1 MAITAPYSKHKK
13 TNLQIFIAMMLVAAI
28 WFFYDGRNK
37 DFVEKHT
44 IKGQPDSILV
54 FNQKSPPYFLGGA
67 IAFGILLFVLK
78 DRKIVLDD
86 DKIIAPDKT
95 VNIKQ
100 IEKIDKTNFKN
111 KGYFVITYKTDS
123 SGSVDW
129 KISDSHYDNL
139 SAMLDEIV
147 KKIS

>member
-1 MAITAPYSKHKK
+1 MTITAPYSKHKK
-13 TNLQIFIAMMLVAAI
+13 TNLQILIAMLLVAAI
-28 WFFYDGRNK
+28 WFFYDGKNK

-44 IKGQPDSILV
+44 LKGQPDSTLV

-67 IAFGILLFVLK
+67 IALGILFFVIK

-86 DKIIAPDKT
+86 TKITAPGKS
-95 VNIKQ
+95 VNLSQ

-111 KGYFVITYKTDS
+111 KGYFVLTYKNDT
-123 SGSVDW
+123 SGTTDW
-129 KISDSHYDNL
+129 KISDGSYDNL
-139 SAMLDEIV
+139 SAILDEII